1 MLIFNVN
8 IALPINHKIP
18 WSQPAYGTS
27 TTRTLHQAP
36 LKTTAMKRQ
45 VLQLN
50 PILIP
55 AINDTLASLY
65 EVHKYF
71 EMTGQQAWLRQH
83 GAAVDAVITGGHTGI
98 SQAML
103 EQMPGLKVVAIN
115 GVGTDAVDLAYCR
128 SRGLPVT
135 ATLGALTE
143 DVADLAIGLLIA
155 ACRNLCAGDRFVRE
169 GQWELHPQPNAIPL
183 ARRFSGMRVGIVGM
197 GRVGRTVATRVAAF
211 GCPIR
216 YTDLRAMDD
225 VAHEFVPNLLDLA
238 RDADALVLC
247 AAADK
252 AQGIVDAAVLD
263 ALGPRGF
270 LVNVARGRLVN
281 EADLAAAVA
290 GGRIAGAGLDVFVD
304 EPRVP
309 IALRESD
316 RTTLQAHR
324 ASATWETRLAMGE
337 MVLDSIAQAL
347 AGQRHAM
354 SLTT

>member
-1 MLIFNVN
+1 
-8 IALPINHKIP
+8 
-18 WSQPAYGTS
+18 
-27 TTRTLHQAP
+27 
-36 LKTTAMKRQ
+36 MKPR

-65 EVHKYF
+65 TVHKYF
-71 EMTGQQAWLRQH
+71 EMADRDAWLREH
-83 GAAVDAVITGGHTGI
+83 GASIDAVITGGHTGI

-103 EQMPGLKVVAIN
+103 AQLPALKVVAVN

-128 SRGLPVT
+128 ERGLPVT

-155 ACRNLCAGDRFVRE
+155 ACRNLCAGDRFVRD
-169 GQWELHPQPNAIPL
+169 GQWPLHPQPSALPL
-183 ARRFSGMRVGIVGM
+183 ARRFSGMRVGIVGL
-197 GRVGRTVATRVAAF
+197 GRVGRAVATRAAAF

-216 YTDLRAMDD
+216 YTDLRQMDD
-225 VAHEFVPNLLDLA
+225 VPHAYVPTLIELA
-238 RDADALVLC
+238 RESDALVLC

-252 AQGIVDAAVLD
+252 AEGIVDAGVLE

-281 EADLAAAVA
+281 ETDLTDALVA
-290 GGRIAGAGLDVFVD
+290 RRIAGAGLDVFVD
-304 EPRVP
+304 EPHVP
-309 IALRESD
+309 AALRQSEH
-316 RTTLQAHR
+316 TTLQAHR
-324 ASATWETRLAMGE
+324 ASATWETRTAMGR
-337 MVLDSIAQAL
+337 MVLESIAQAL
-347 AGQRHAM
+347 AGERPAM

>member
-1 MLIFNVN
+1 
-8 IALPINHKIP
+8 
-18 WSQPAYGTS
+18 
-27 TTRTLHQAP
+27 
-36 LKTTAMKRQ
+36 MKPR

-55 AINDTLASLY
+55 AINEQLASLY

-71 EMTGQQAWLRQH
+71 EITDTAAWLKAY
-83 GAAVDAVITGGHTGI
+83 GSTIEAAITGGHTGI
-98 SQAML
+98 SRTML
-103 EQMPGLKVVAIN
+103 EQLPALKVVAVN

-128 SRGLPVT
+128 GRGLPVT

-155 ACRNLCAGDRFVRE
+155 ACRNICSGDRFVRD
-169 GQWELHPQPNAIPL
+169 GQWELHPQPSAIPL

-197 GRVGRTVATRVAAF
+197 GRVGRAVAVRAAAF

-225 VAHEFVPNLLDLA
+225 IAHPFVPTLLELA
-238 RDADALVLC
+238 AESDALVLC
-247 AAADK
+247 AAADQ
-252 AQGIVDAAVLD
+252 AEGIVNAAVLD

-281 EADLAAAVA
+281 EADLAAAITA
-290 GGRIAGAGLDVFVD
+290 GRIAGAGLDVFVD

-309 IALRESD
+309 LALRQSD
-316 RTTLQAHR
+316 AVTLQAHR
-324 ASATWETRLAMGE
+324 ASATWETRTAMAE
-337 MVLDSIAQAL
+337 MVLASVAQGL
-347 AGQRHAM
+347 AGERPAM

>member
-1 MLIFNVN
+1 
-8 IALPINHKIP
+8 
-18 WSQPAYGTS
+18 
-27 TTRTLHQAP
+27 
-36 LKTTAMKRQ
+36 MKPQ
-45 VLQLN
+45 ILQLN

-55 AINDTLASLY
+55 TANEELAALY
-65 EVHKYF
+65 DVHKFF
-71 EMTGQQAWLRQH
+71 EIEDQAAWLRQH
-83 GAAVDAVITGGHTGI
+83 GASISAVITGGHTGI
-98 SQAML
+98 SRAML
-103 EQMPGLKVVAIN
+103 EQLPALKVVAVN

-128 SRGLPVT
+128 ERGLPVT

-155 ACRNLCAGDRFVRE
+155 ACRNIAAGDRFVRD
-169 GQWELHPQPNAIPL
+169 GQWPLHPSPTAIPL

-197 GRVGRTVATRVAAF
+197 GRVGRAVATRAAAF

-225 VAHEFVPNLLDLA
+225 VPHTFVADLTDLA
-238 RDADALVLC
+238 RESDALVLC

-252 AQGIVDAAVLD
+252 AEGIVNAAVLD

-281 EADLAAAVA
+281 EADLAAAIE

-309 IALRESD
+309 LALRQSD

-324 ASATWETRLAMGE
+324 ASATWETRGAMAR
-337 MVLDSIAQAL
+337 MVLDSVADAL
-347 AGQRHAM
+347 AGKRPAA

>member
-1 MLIFNVN
+1 
-8 IALPINHKIP
+8 
-18 WSQPAYGTS
+18 
-27 TTRTLHQAP
+27 
-36 LKTTAMKRQ
+36 MKPQ

-55 AINDTLASLY
+55 AINDELASLY
-65 EVHKYF
+65 TVHKFF
-71 EMTGQQAWLRQH
+71 EVKDQDAWLREH
-83 GAAVDAVITGGHTGI
+83 GAAISAVTTGGHTGI
-98 SQAML
+98 SKAVL
-103 EQMPGLKVVAIN
+103 EQLPNLKVVAVN

-155 ACRNLCAGDRFVRE
+155 ACRNLCAGDRFVRD
-169 GQWELHPQPNAIPL
+169 GQWEKFPQPSAIPL

-197 GRVGRTVATRVAAF
+197 GRVGRAVAVRAAAF
-211 GCPIR
+211 GCPIS
-216 YTDLRAMDD
+216 YTDLHAMDD
-225 VAHEFVPNLLDLA
+225 VPHHFVADLVELA
-238 RDADALVLC
+238 RDSDALVLC

-252 AQGIVDAAVLD
+252 AEGIINAAVLE

-281 EADLAAAVA
+281 EADLAAAITA
-290 GGRIAGAGLDVFVD
+290 GRIAGAGLDVFVD

-309 IALRESD
+309 LALRQSD
-316 RTTLQAHR
+316 QVTLQAHR
-324 ASATWETRLAMGE
+324 ASATWETRTAMAQ
-337 MVLDSIAQAL
+337 MVADSVAQAL
-347 AGQRHAM
+347 AGERPAM

>member
-1 MLIFNVN
+1 
-8 IALPINHKIP
+8 
-18 WSQPAYGTS
+18 
-27 TTRTLHQAP
+27 
-36 LKTTAMKRQ
+36 MKPR

-55 AINDTLASLY
+55 AINEQLASLY

-71 EMTGQQAWLRQH
+71 EIADPVAWLQEY
-83 GAAVDAVITGGHTGI
+83 GSTIEAAITGGHTGI
-98 SQAML
+98 SRAML
-103 EQMPGLKVVAIN
+103 EQLPALKVVAVN

-128 SRGLPVT
+128 GRGLPVT

-155 ACRNLCAGDRFVRE
+155 ACRNICSGDRFVRD
-169 GQWELHPQPNAIPL
+169 GQWELHPQPSAIPL

-197 GRVGRTVATRVAAF
+197 GRVGRAVAVRAAAF

-225 VAHEFVPNLLDLA
+225 IAHPFVPTLLELA
-238 RDADALVLC
+238 AESDALVLC
-247 AAADK
+247 AAADQ
-252 AQGIVDAAVLD
+252 AEGIVNAAVLD

-281 EADLAAAVA
+281 EADLAAAITA
-290 GGRIAGAGLDVFVD
+290 GRIAGAGLDVFVD

-309 IALRESD
+309 LALRQSGAV
-316 RTTLQAHR
+316 TLQAHR
-324 ASATWETRLAMGE
+324 ASATWETRTAMAE
-337 MVLDSIAQAL
+337 MVLASVAQGL
-347 AGQRHAM
+347 AGERPAM